1 MLGLPSDAPHESFNR
16 EGGGWHSK
24 GAELA
29 FGKVQD
35 IIPLRRLQACMLIP
49 QLRPL
54 GFKSMEQFFNAP
66 DLFLLREDKPWME
79 SVATVNP
86 NFVRF
91 MVNDLNNT
99 TFKDERG
106 ISTEVNRVFKHHGA
120 LLHVNVSH
128 NTRDSINQRVN
139 LGGDIPFDS
148 TINGMDI

>member
-1 MLGLPSDAPHESFNR
+1 
-16 EGGGWHSK
+16 
-24 GAELA
+24 
-29 FGKVQD
+29 
-35 IIPLRRLQACMLIP
+35 
-49 QLRPL
+49 
-54 GFKSMEQFFNAP
+54 
-66 DLFLLREDKPWME
+66 ME
-79 SVATVNP
+79 SMATVNP

-91 MVNDLNNT
+91 MVNDLE
-99 TFKDERG
+99 DERG